1 METSRSG
8 ALFALGAYGLWGVVP
23 IYWKTLAHVP
33 AAEVVAHRV
42 IWSVFF
48 VAGILAFSRGFGR
61 AATALRSRR
70 TLAFLS
76 ASTFVIAIN
85 WGLFIWAVQ
94 SGRILQASLG
104 YYVNPL
110 VSVALGV
117 VFLGERLSR
126 SQVVAVVLAT
136 IGVLILTFAGG
147 AFPWV
152 SLVLAGTFAAYGLL
166 RKLAPVDAIEGLFVE
181 TLLVLP
187 IALAVV
193 LFREHAG
200 TGALGR
206 GGFVRGSLLAAAGPI
221 TAVPLLFFA
230 AAARRLPLTTLGFF
244 QYVSPTLQF
253 LCAVLLYGEKLTSA
267 HIATFAFIWIGLCIF
282 SLGMASQKT
291 PA

>member
-23 IYWKTLAHVP
+23 IYWKKLAHVP

-48 VAGILAFSRGFGR
+48 VAAILAFSRGFGR
-61 AATALRSRR
+61 ATAALRSRR
-70 TLAFLS
+70 TLAYLS
-76 ASTFVIAIN
+76 ASTLVIAIN

-94 SGRILQASLG
+94 NGRILQASLG

-126 SQVVAVVLAT
+126 SQLVAVALAT
-136 IGVLILTFAGG
+136 VGVSILTFAGG

-181 TLLVLP
+181 TLLVAP
-187 IALAVV
+187 VAIALVV
-193 LFREHAG
+193 FREHG
-200 TGALGR
+200 GHGALAR
-206 GGFVRGSLLAAAGPI
+206 GGAVQGLLLAAAGPI

-267 HIATFAFIWIGLCIF
+267 HIATFAFIWVGLCIF
-282 SLGMASQKT
+282 SIGMASQKT
-291 PA
+291 PS